1 MMNVIE
7 LTRQL
12 GKAIQ
17 EDERYKKYEEAAK
30 FNDTDTEIQ
39 NSIGRFNQLRSE
51 LGAEMRKPDKDAD
64 RLTSLDS
71 EIKELYDEA
80 HESGKEDGRE
90 EGREEG
96 IDATLMVIGML
107 DSGETDYK
115 KIAEKANVSQ
125 DIIKTIEEK
134 RVKH

>member
-1 MMNVIE
+1 MH
-7 LTRQL
+7 
-12 GKAIQ
+12 
-17 EDERYKKYEEAAK
+17 
-30 FNDTDTEIQ
+30 
-39 NSIGRFNQLRSE
+39 
-51 LGAEMRKPDKDAD
+51 
-64 RLTSLDS
+64 
-71 EIKELYDEA
+71 IKELYDEA
-80 HESGKEDGRE
+80 RESGKE

-96 IDATLMVIGML
+96 IDAMLMVIAML